1 MNSVPRFARLAAAF
15 LALLLP
21 AVVAPAQTTQGQI
34 AGNVL
39 DSSGAAI
46 PNAAIVAKGEETG
59 TLFNTVSTSSGSYRL
74 PSVPLGRYTITTTA
88 SGFKSTVNTGV
99 EVRVGT
105 VTSFDINLSAGGANE
120 TVTVESDAPSVETQ
134 SSEVSGTVT
143 TQQIIDLPLALGGIG
158 ALRSPEAFVF
168 LIPGTTG
175 PGSANSNNGI
185 FLNKVG
191 GGQAFGNEILLDGA
205 SIVRTENGSSF
216 DETAPSVEAI
226 SEFKVTTSTPAA
238 EFGRTTGGIENFVTK
253 SGTNAYHGAVF
264 DLFRNDALNA
274 NDWFNNGRQ
283 AYYRS
288 IGDTAS
294 VNANRRASDK
304 KNDYGGSLGG
314 PVAIPHF
321 YNGRDKTFFF
331 FSWEQYRQSLGGPF
345 TSSVPTTPELT
356 GNFQDQIL
364 NGNGPTPTGN
374 INPCDGRP
382 IYFGEIFDPA
392 TSNDNVSATNPLRV
406 RCRLP
411 FGTAPAAGQK
421 TLNPNFNVIPQGR
434 LNQVG
439 QNIANLY
446 PGSNTA
452 ALSNNYILTSASPI
466 FNTTYTI
473 RIDETIN
480 AKHKIYGSYSSRD
493 NTRHS
498 PTNQAFNGPIDYN
511 TQIQDFITHFGRGGW
526 DFVLNPNILNH
537 LNIGFNRTNSINT
550 SFNTNGTLN
559 AAALGIGN
567 ITGLPRIN
575 FTNGYS
581 SLSRNQ
587 NDDNIDNGIRVNE
600 SISWQ
605 KGRNS
610 FKFGFDYRYQ
620 QYSAISNGGT
630 NGTINFDRNQT
641 AAAQT
646 GDFSRGTGNP
656 IASLLLGLTD
666 FGGVSVPFHQAQ
678 WIQDYYGFF
687 AQDDL
692 KISNSLVLN
701 LGVRYDIDRPR
712 KEKYSD
718 TSNFSLTAIDPH
730 SGLPGAL
737 VFASNC
743 TSCNKRWADT
753 WFKDIA
759 PRVGFAFTPANSAG
773 KTVLRGGFATLYAP
787 LQYSD
792 FGGDTRTGYTANPGF
807 GSNGFDAAFNI
818 DAGLPAYSAGINL
831 DPGQFDNGN
840 PDGPQ
845 HFGNLVKASYGRPGQ
860 LNQWNLQVQQELA
873 KDLILTIGYLGN
885 AGAHLKSQVENINNI
900 STSQFA
906 RGDALNSHD
915 LAANGLTAPY
925 TYTNTIGATTTTR
938 PFNGRVAQALRPY
951 PQYDFIATDCCLQ
964 NLGHSTFH
972 ALVSSLERRFS
983 NGLNLQASYTWAK
996 TITNADSI
1004 INVNNGVG
1012 QLQNPSNSKSQK
1024 AISNQDIPHTFVIS
1038 YLYQLPF
1045 GKGRQFLSGGNPLL
1059 RAAISGFEVGGVQ
1072 RYQSGEPFSFGVNQ
1086 PANNCGGASGI
1097 PGFDNC
1103 ISYTRIPGSQLSSN
1117 ARLRG
1122 KIDPFR
1128 ELRSGNTLSGPDPN
1142 VDSIFNGLLIPT
1154 KNDGSSDNPQYAAL
1168 QNAPAFIDQNAATY
1182 RRRRARIAG
1191 DAPNA
1196 DNGAFQFGNVPRV
1209 TGEIRNFQFYNED
1222 FSVLKRTPIGDNLN
1236 FTFKVEILN
1245 AFNRHIFGTPSTNP
1259 ADRFFGVPFATIDQ
1273 PRSLQLTA
1281 RFQF

>member
-1 MNSVPRFARLAAAF
+1 MNSIRKYGRLAAAF

-21 AVVAPAQTTQGQI
+21 AALAPAQTTQGQI

-39 DSSGAAI
+39 DNSGAVI
-46 PNAAIVAKGEETG
+46 PNAAITAKGDETG
-59 TLFNTVSTSSGSYRL
+59 TVFNTVSTSSGSYRL

-88 SGFKSTVNTGV
+88 PGFKSTVNTGV

-120 TVTVESDAPSVETQ
+120 TVTVESDAPTIQTQ

-143 TQQIIDLPLALGGIG
+143 TQQIIDLPLALGGVG

-175 PGSANSNNGI
+175 PGSANNNNGI

-191 GGQAFGNEILLDGA
+191 GGQNFGNEILLDGA

-226 SEFKVTTSTPAA
+226 AEFKVTTSTPAA

-253 SGTNAYHGAVF
+253 SGTNAYHGTAF
-264 DLFRNDALNA
+264 DIFRNDALDA

-288 IGDTAS
+288 TGDADN
-294 VNANRRASDK
+294 VKNNQRPSDK

-321 YNGRDKTFFF
+321 YNGKDKTFFF
-331 FSWEQYRQSLGGPF
+331 FAWEQYRQALGGGR

-364 NGNGPTPTGN
+364 STGVPRATGN
-374 INPCDGRP
+374 INPCDGTP
-382 IYFGEIFDPA
+382 IYFGEIFDPS
-392 TSNDNVSATNPLRV
+392 TTRTVNGV

-411 FGTAPAAGQK
+411 FGTAPVAGQM
-421 TLNPNFNVIPQGR
+421 TLNPNFNVIPQTS
-434 LNQVG
+434 LSKVG
-439 QNIANLY
+439 QNVIGLY
-446 PGSNTA
+446 PAANSP
-452 ALSNNYILTSASPI
+452 ALSNNYTLNSSSPI
-466 FNTTYTI
+466 INTTYTI

-480 AKHKIYGSYSSRD
+480 ARNKIFGSYSSRD
-493 NTRHS
+493 NTRHN
-498 PTNQAFNGPIDYN
+498 PTNQAFNGPADYN
-511 TQIQDFITHFGRGGW
+511 TQIQNFITHFGRGGW
-526 DFVLNPNILNH
+526 DFVVNPNILNH
-537 LNIGFNRTNSINT
+537 LNIGYNRTNSINT
-550 SFNTNGTLN
+550 SFNTNGPLN
-559 AAALGIGN
+559 AAGLGIGN
-567 ITGLPRIN
+567 LSGLPRFD

-587 NDDNIDNGIRVNE
+587 NDDNIDNGIRLNE
-600 SISWQ
+600 SVSWE

-610 FKFGFDYRYQ
+610 LKFGFDYRYQ
-620 QYSAISNGGT
+620 QYSAIANGFT
-630 NGTINFDRNQT
+630 NGTINLSSNQT

-646 GDFSRGTGNP
+646 GDYSRGTGNP
-656 IASLLLGLTD
+656 LASLLLGLTD
-666 FGGVSVPFHQAQ
+666 RGTVSVPFHQAQ
-678 WIQDYYGFF
+678 WLQDYYGFF

-692 KISNSLVLN
+692 KVSNSLVLN

-718 TSNFSLTAIDPH
+718 TSNFSFSAIDPH

-759 PRVGFAFTPANSAG
+759 PRVGFAFTPSNSAG

-807 GSNGFDAAFNI
+807 GSNGFDPAFRI
-818 DAGLPAYSAGINL
+818 DNGLPAYTAGINL
-831 DPGQFDNGN
+831 DPGQLDNGN

-845 HFGNLVKASYGRPGQ
+845 NFGNTIKPSYGRPGQ

-873 KDLILTIGYLGN
+873 KDLIMTIGYIGN
-885 AGAHLKSQVENINNI
+885 AGAHLKSQVENVNNI
-900 STSQFA
+900 STSEFA

-925 TYTNTIGATTTTR
+925 TYTGTDGKTVA
-938 PFNGRVAQALRPY
+938 FNGRVEQALRPY
-951 PQYDFIATDCCLQ
+951 PQYGFIATDCCLQ

-972 ALVSSLERRFS
+972 ALVTSVERRFS

-1004 INVNNGVG
+1004 INVNNGVN
-1012 QLQNPSNSKSQK
+1012 QLQDPSNSKSQK
-1024 AISNQDIPHTFVIS
+1024 SLSNQDIPHTFVIS

-1045 GKGRQFLSGGNPLL
+1045 GKGRQFLSGGNPIL

-1072 RYQSGEPFSFGVNQ
+1072 RYQSGEPFSFGTNQ

-1103 ISYTRIPGSQLSSN
+1103 IEYTRIPGSQLSSN

-1128 ELRSGNTLSGPDPN
+1128 ELRSKNSLPGPDPN

-1154 KNDGSSDNPQYAAL
+1154 NTQGGSDNPAYAAL

-1182 RRRRARIAG
+1182 RRRRAVRASVLG
-1191 DAPNA
+1191 VPCENC

-1209 TGEIRNFQFYNED
+1209 TGEIRNFRFNNED

-1259 ADRFFGVPFATIDQ
+1259 NDQFFGVPFFTIDQ

-1281 RFQF
+1281 RIQF